1 MGCLKLQTTSNGFE
15 PSRRKVIAGFSLS
28 VVSGCLMLQGC
39 TSNPSGDVG
48 LRPRSEVS
56 AQPLQFDVSEGLAKL
71 NQLRAK
77 RGLAEFQIDPRLQE
91 AAQRHANLMGV
102 TGKYG
107 HDIGRGTDFKTRI
120 FSAGFNQSAGENI
133 GVGYGSVDEAIQGW
147 LESPGHRKN
156 MLKSRYTLAGLAY
169 AFNTSGR
176 NDRYT
181 HFWVLIMGA
190 KDGEPSHEKGRPI
203 FLRLPV

>member
-1 MGCLKLQTTSNGFE
+1 MKFSKLHGRRVNPD
-15 PSRRKVIAGFSLS
+15 PSRRKVIVWGSLS
-28 VVSGCLMLQGC
+28 LVSGCLMLQGC
-39 TSNPSGDVG
+39 TSSPSGDVR

-56 AQPLQFDVSEGLAKL
+56 TQPLQFDVADGFAKL
-71 NQLRAK
+71 NQLRAR
-77 RGLAEFQIDPRLQE
+77 RGLVGFQMDPRLQE
-91 AAQRHANLMGV
+91 AAQRHANLMGT

-147 LESPGHRKN
+147 LKSPGHRKN

-181 HFWVLIMGA
+181 HFWVLIMGS
-190 KDGEPSHEKGRPI
+190 KDGEPSNEKERPI